1 MTTSI
6 AKQNSAEQTASEQE
20 PFIDEFYF
28 YLLIH
33 AHSLLSKHVDVY
45 TAEENVSRNEFKVLV
60 SMVGNPGLSLG
71 QLAEI
76 MQIQQ
81 STLSRMIDRMVG
93 VGLIERKAARGNR
106 RSLAL
111 NLTSQGKAKAAPLVK
126 HGTTLNTY
134 IETVL
139 GPKDSGDLKR
149 ILKRIISNE
158 RDVAT
163 IRKPGDMKV

>member
-1 MTTSI
+1 MIAPI
-6 AKQNSAEQTASEQE
+6 AKQNSADQMASEQE

-33 AHSLLSKHVDVY
+33 AHSLLSKHVDGF

-60 SMVGNPGLSLG
+60 SMVGNSGISLG

-81 STLSRMIDRMVG
+81 STLSRMIDRMVD
-93 VGLIERKAARGNR
+93 VELIERKAARGNR

-111 NLTSQGKAKAAPLVK
+111 DLTSRGKAKAAPLVE
-126 HGTTLNTY
+126 HGTALNTY
-134 IETVL
+134 IESVL
-139 GPKDSGDLKR
+139 GPQDSSDLKR

-158 RDVAT
+158 RDVA
-163 IRKPGDMKV
+163 INPKSSDMKV